1 MGRDALLRMA
11 REAHVPLSQREVR
24 DILSDLAA
32 RGLVRI
38 SRGRGGSR
46 LTPKGRA
53 LWENGHKF

>member
-1 MGRDALLRMA
+1 MGRDALLRKA

-24 DILSDLAA
+24 DLLAGLAA
-32 RGLVRI
+32 QGLVRV

-53 LWENGHKF
+53 LWENGQG